1 MYNSSDTTSNKVFI
15 VVNSFGRGGAEMSLA
30 ILAFELVNK
39 GYSVYYISLWDE
51 NEKYNFDWLELQGV
65 NVITLASKK
74 KSFSKYIYNLYRLVH
89 IHRPLFI
96 YSAMLKA
103 DFLTRIIA
111 AIFKIKSATSIRNN
125 PVKYYNRSKIKL
137 FIFII
142 VQRLQKNIVFISN
155 KAKLDFMNKYNS
167 RFSNTNIFTLHNPI
181 AFNGTI
187 TNQFLENKLNNLI
200 LKCKDYKYNKLSNFR
215 LAIVSRLVSGK
226 GILEFLENSR
236 FELSN
241 SNFSLAIFGDGPLK
255 EEIIN
260 FISINNL
267 QDKVIL
273 KGFVTDKI
281 EIFSNIDILFFPSES
296 EGFGRVPF
304 ESVLMG
310 NVVVCNKK
318 VSIIDEF
325 FQIPLLWNSFEYP
338 FSISDIIVNLADLE
352 VGDSILK
359 LNKLSLEL
367 SPDTHCD
374 NFLQIMNECV

>member
-1 MYNSSDTTSNKVFI
+1 MYNSIDTTSNKVFI

-74 KSFSKYIYNLYRLVH
+74 KSFLKYIYNLYRLVN

-103 DFLTRIIA
+103 DFFTRIIA
-111 AIFKIKSATSIRNN
+111 AIFKIKSATSVRNN
-125 PVKYYNRSKIKL
+125 PVKYYNRSRIKL

-155 KAKLDFMNKYNS
+155 KAKLDFTNKYNS

-181 AFNGTI
+181 DFNGTI
-187 TNQFLENKLNNLI
+187 TNQFLENKLNNLV

-236 FELSN
+236 FELSH
-241 SNFSLAIFGDGPLK
+241 SNFCLAIFGDGPLK

-281 EIFSNIDILFFPSES
+281 EIFSSIDILFFPSES

>member
-1 MYNSSDTTSNKVFI
+1 MSNSIDTTSKKVFI

-51 NEKYNFDWLELQGV
+51 KEKYNFDWLELQGV

-187 TNQFLENKLNNLI
+187 TNQFLENKLNNLV

-236 FELSN
+236 FELSH
-241 SNFSLAIFGDGPLK
+241 SNFSLEIFGDGPLK

-267 QDKVIL
+267 QDKVVL
-273 KGFVTDKI
+273 KGFVTDKF

-310 NVVVCNKK
+310 NVVVCNKE

-325 FQIPLLWNSFEYP
+325 FQLPLLWNSYEYP
-338 FSISDIIVNLADLE
+338 FSISDTILLLADLNVE
-352 VGDSILK
+352 DSIQK
-359 LNKLSLEL
+359 LNKLSIEL
-367 SPDTHCD
+367 SPVTHSN
-374 NFLQIMNECV
+374 NFLKIMNECV